1 MLDLLLLPFLP
12 AMALEAA
19 WVVTVPVA
27 NMYSRASEDAPV
39 VSQAIYGTSVSV
51 LDQEGGEWMRVRTPD
66 DYPGWM
72 PAGALHRRPQG
83 PYAAGGRI
91 ATVASL
97 FANLY
102 REPDLTRRRPV
113 MTLPFEARLEVIE
126 EPEAEGR
133 RWIRLRLADDGEA
146 WIQRGDVTFDEGP
159 LSVEETIALA
169 RRFLGLPYLWG
180 GVSTF
185 GFDCSGFM
193 QMLGRRRGLRMPRDS
208 APQAQWEGSTAVSA
222 QDLQPGDFVYFGE
235 SAERVTHTGMYIGG
249 GEFIH
254 ATAYLRPVV
263 QISRL
268 DDPHWAERLVACR
281 RPKAGGSE

>member
-1 MLDLLLLPFLP
+1 MIGSLSFPALL

-51 LDQEGGEWMRVRTPD
+51 LEQGAGWLRVRTPD
-66 DYPGWM
+66 DYAGWM
-72 PAGALHRRPQG
+72 PVSSLYRRAAG
-83 PYAAGGRI
+83 PYAAAGR
-91 ATVASL
+91 VAMVTSL

-102 REPDLTRRRPV
+102 REPDVTRRRPLV
-113 MTLPFEARLEVIE
+113 TVPFETRLEVAE
-126 EPEAEGR
+126 EPETEGR
-133 RWIRLRLADDGEA
+133 RWIRLRLADGAEA
-146 WIQRGDVTFDEGP
+146 WIQRGDVSLAERP
-159 LSVEETIALA
+159 LSIGETIALA

-185 GFDCSGFM
+185 GFDCSGFT
-193 QMLGRRRGLRMPRDS
+193 QMLARRRGLLMPRDA
-208 APQAQWEGSTAVSA
+208 APQSQWEGSVPVSPR
-222 QDLQPGDFVYFGE
+222 DLEPGDLLYFGE
-235 SAERVTHTGMYIGG
+235 SADRVTHTGMYIGE

-281 RPKAGGSE
+281 RPKAGASQ